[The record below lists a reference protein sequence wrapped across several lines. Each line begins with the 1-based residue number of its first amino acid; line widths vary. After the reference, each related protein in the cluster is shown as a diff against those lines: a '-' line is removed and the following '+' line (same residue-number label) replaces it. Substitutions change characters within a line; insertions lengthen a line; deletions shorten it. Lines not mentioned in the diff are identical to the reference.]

1 MILSS
6 ETGLI
11 INFTMSPTPYCELV
25 DFPDQP
31 APEREIMPSAP
42 EMNDVD
48 IPIENMNS
56 ENLGNRAGENIPIVV
71 LENQPYDRF
80 NTSNVLWSLML
91 IIWIGSHIA
100 LLLLVLSDVTLSEG
114 IKIWAA
120 IICVV
125 ETVLISVTAVF
136 RDIIVMLVCVYF
148 LEFFINMILM
158 AIYLTETIAS
168 DFLLLLSIIKLFIA
182 CHKLRVDGF

>member
-1 MILSS
+1 
-6 ETGLI
+6 
-11 INFTMSPTPYCELV
+11 
-25 DFPDQP
+25 
-31 APEREIMPSAP
+31 
-42 EMNDVD
+42 
-48 IPIENMNS
+48 
-56 ENLGNRAGENIPIVV
+56 
-71 LENQPYDRF
+71 
-80 NTSNVLWSLML
+80 ML

-114 IKIWAA
+114 IKIWTA

-148 LEFFINMILM
+148 SEFLVNMILM